1 MTTSDQAKA
10 QSFQMPVWKALLLFL
25 PILLISLVLWLSNI
39 LSAGDPLLNIA
50 AVLTWLA
57 FNTLFVLMLITGKTH
72 RYRSVLFILV
82 AIALPLDFIPW
93 MIQTYGSMMLTEEL
107 SPLPRLV
114 SGR

>member
-72 RYRSVLFILV
+72 RYRSALFILLS
-82 AIALPLDFIPW
+82 LPFPFTLFP
-93 MIQTYGSMMLTEEL
+93 T
-107 SPLPRLV
+107 
-114 SGR
+114 